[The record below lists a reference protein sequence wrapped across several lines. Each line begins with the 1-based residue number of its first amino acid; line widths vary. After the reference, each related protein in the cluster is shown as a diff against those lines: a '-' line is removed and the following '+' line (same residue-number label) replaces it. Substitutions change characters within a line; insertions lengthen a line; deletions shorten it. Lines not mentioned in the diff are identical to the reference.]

1 MSAAVSF
8 AARRDDRGHV
18 GPGAFRMDINDIL
31 TVRLRV
37 TDAAG
42 TVRDCPV
49 IASGLLAYE
58 GYPEADWD
66 RFIPWRGLDLVDV
79 VPPGISPPRQVALDI
94 KEVRTGRCR
103 RVVTQILAMS
113 RVTISWDDVRES
125 PGRFDVVLDLTE
137 PQGAAQ
143 IARLEADAG
152 EVALASH
159 IRVRGDHMEDL
170 LEG

>member
-1 MSAAVSF
+1 MSA
-8 AARRDDRGHV
+8 
-18 GPGAFRMDINDIL
+18 PGALRMDINDIL

-58 GYPEADWD
+58 SYPEAEWD

-94 KEVRTGRCR
+94 EEVRTGRCR

-113 RVTISWDDVRES
+113 RVTISWDEVRES
-125 PGRFDVVLDLTE
+125 PGRFDVVLDLIE

-170 LEG
+170 LDG

>member
-1 MSAAVSF
+1 
-8 AARRDDRGHV
+8 
-18 GPGAFRMDINDIL
+18 MDINDIL
-31 TVRLRV
+31 TVRLHV
-37 TDAAG
+37 TDAG
-42 TVRDCPV
+42 GEVRDCPV
-49 IASGLLAYE
+49 IASGLLAWE
-58 GYPEADWD
+58 GYPEAEWD

-79 VPPGISPPRQVALDI
+79 VPPGMSTPRQVALDI
-94 KEVRTGRCR
+94 EEVGTGRCR

-170 LEG
+170 LDG

>member
-1 MSAAVSF
+1 MAADVSAPRLVS
-8 AARRDDRGHV
+8 
-18 GPGAFRMDINDIL
+18 MDINDIL

-37 TDAAG
+37 TDAG
-42 TVRDCPV
+42 GELRDCPV

-58 GYPEADWD
+58 DYPETDWD
-66 RFIPWRGLDLVDV
+66 RFIPWRVLDLADV
-79 VPPGISPPRQVALDI
+79 VPPGISTPRQVALDVE
-94 KEVRTGRCR
+94 EVLTGRCR

-125 PGRFDVVLDLTE
+125 PGRFDVILDLTE

-143 IARLEADAG
+143 VARLEADGG

-159 IRVRGDHMEDL
+159 VRVRGDHMEDL
-170 LEG
+170 LDG